1 MDKLTNKIMENT
13 KNTDSW
19 LGGIWFYFSDGDRSI
34 IFHMD
39 SFSGRETIF
48 VDGTKVSQKRS
59 WRLLS
64 EHVFNYQGDSFEVTF
79 QMLSIWKGLYK
90 VDVLKNGVL
99 LDSETRDIEELLNL
113 WALFFSQEKKSIW
126 LKILVFLSLCVGV
139 GTGWALGGYI
149 SRSFIGC

>member
-1 MDKLTNKIMENT
+1 MDKLTNKIMETT

-34 IFHMD
+34 IIHGG

-59 WRLLS
+59 WRLMS
-64 EHVFNYQGDSFEVTF
+64 EHVFNYQGDSFKVTY
-79 QMLSIWKGLYK
+79 QVLVLKGILK

-99 LDSETRDIEELLNL
+99 LDSEIRDTVESLTGYQFSRKKKNIWLEILGWWICGGLVGLVVGFVFASE
-113 WALFFSQEKKSIW
+113 WSFFSVS
-126 LKILVFLSLCVGV
+126 
-139 GTGWALGGYI
+139 
-149 SRSFIGC
+149 

>member
-79 QMLSIWKGLYK
+79 QMLSYLKGIWK

-99 LDSETRDIEELLNL
+99 LDSETRDIVESLTGYQFSRKKKNIWLEILGWGICGGLVGL
-113 WALFFSQEKKSIW
+113 VVGFVSASGWSFFSVS
-126 LKILVFLSLCVGV
+126 
-139 GTGWALGGYI
+139 
-149 SRSFIGC
+149 

>member
-34 IFHMD
+34 IIHGD

-59 WRLLS
+59 WRQLS
-64 EHVFNYQGDSFEVTF
+64 EHVFNYQGDSFKVTY
-79 QMLSIWKGLYK
+79 QVLSHLKGILK

-99 LDSETRDIEELLNL
+99 LDSEIRDTVESLTGYQFSRKKKNIWLEILGFLICCGL
-113 WALFFSQEKKSIW
+113 VGLVVGFVSASGWRFFSVS
-126 LKILVFLSLCVGV
+126 
-139 GTGWALGGYI
+139 
-149 SRSFIGC
+149 

>member
-48 VDGTKVSQKRS
+48 VDGTKVSQKLS

-79 QMLSIWKGLYK
+79 QMLSYLKGIWK

-99 LDSETRDIEELLNL
+99 LDSETRDIVESLTGYQFSRKKKNIWLEILGWGICGGLVGL
-113 WALFFSQEKKSIW
+113 VVGFVSASGWSFFSVS
-126 LKILVFLSLCVGV
+126 
-139 GTGWALGGYI
+139 
-149 SRSFIGC
+149 

>member
-34 IFHMD
+34 IIHGG

-59 WRLLS
+59 WRQLS
-64 EHVFNYQGDSFEVTF
+64 EHVFNYQGDSFKVTY
-79 QMLSIWKGLYK
+79 QVLSHLKGILK

-99 LDSETRDIEELLNL
+99 LDSEIRDTVESLTGYQFSRKKKNIWLEILGWGICGGLVGL
-113 WALFFSQEKKSIW
+113 VVGFVSASGWSFFSVS
-126 LKILVFLSLCVGV
+126 
-139 GTGWALGGYI
+139 
-149 SRSFIGC
+149 

>member
-59 WRLLS
+59 WRLMS

-79 QMLSIWKGLYK
+79 QMLSYLKGIWK

-99 LDSETRDIEELLNL
+99 LDSETRDIVESLTGYQFSRKKKNIWLEILGWGICGGLVGL
-113 WALFFSQEKKSIW
+113 VVGFVSASGWSFFSVS
-126 LKILVFLSLCVGV
+126 
-139 GTGWALGGYI
+139 
-149 SRSFIGC
+149 